1 MANIA
6 YDKLAAV
13 GGASVG
19 IVAPRA
25 EKRRVGNRVAS
36 MAKAF
41 MVALEKTDS
50 AAARYMGEL
59 ALARNGSRYS
69 RP

>member
-19 IVAPRA
+19 MVTPGAVVNP
-25 EKRRVGNRVAS
+25 VGSRLAH

-41 MVALEKTDS
+41 VVAVNKTDR

-69 RP
+69 HA

>member
-6 YDKLAAV
+6 YDKLATV

-19 IVAPRA
+19 MVTPGAVENRA
-25 EKRRVGNRVAS
+25 ANRFAH

-41 MVALEKTDS
+41 VVALNKTDR

-69 RP
+69 HA